1 MRTCATWRPGRV
13 ATGATRI
20 SRDWRRDASRHRW
33 VRSPS
38 DNCHSTCSK
47 QAKGSLSLC
56 LSQSSTKLALQI
68 PFGLLN
74 SPAGSSAEFPQIVL
88 QSVCRFRVIFELVSS
103 CSAVVRATFV
113 RAQLSAQLLVS
124 FRFAAAAGKKQIE
137 NEQKLIMAHSGSPT
151 LTWRCCYRLDWA
163 QGSDALIIFAMQCFL
178 FPPSSFPQWKYLL
191 IGHHWFSWECLDF
204 NRILLIFLNGL
215 SSTWF

>member
-88 QSVCRFRVIFELVSS
+88 QSVCRFRVIFERRLLLSRCPS
-103 CSAVVRATFV
+103 NLCAGSAF
-113 RAQLSAQLLVS
+113 SP
-124 FRFAAAAGKKQIE
+124 AAGQLQVRSCTWKKANRKWTKI
-137 NEQKLIMAHSGSPT
+137 NYGPLRKPHVDL
-151 LTWRCCYRLDWA
+151 
-163 QGSDALIIFAMQCFL
+163 AL
-178 FPPSSFPQWKYLL
+178 LL
-191 IGHHWFSWECLDF
+191 PV
-204 NRILLIFLNGL
+204 GL
-215 SSTWF
+215 SSGQRCVNYFCQAMLPYFLLLPSVKVLANWSSLILLRVSRF

>member
-47 QAKGSLSLC
+47 QAKGSLSFC
-56 LSQSSTKLALQI
+56 LSQSSAKLALQI

-88 QSVCRFRVIFELVSS
+88 QSVCRFRVIFERRLLLSRCPS
-103 CSAVVRATFV
+103 NLCTGSAF
-113 RAQLSAQLLVS
+113 SP
-124 FRFAAAAGKKQIE
+124 AAGQLQFRSAEKKQIE

-151 LTWRCCYRLDWA
+151 LTWHCCYRLDWA
-163 QGSDALIIFAMQCFL
+163 QGSDALIIFSMQCFL
-178 FPPSSFPQWKYLL
+178 TSSSFPQWKYLL